1 MENWDLERRTDKAR
15 ETIDDLVAEI
25 ETLEKEN
32 KMLQDQVE
40 SHLDTIE
47 QLREEIDEFKNRD
60 FRDAD
65 EN

>member
-15 ETIDDLVAEI
+15 EAIDDLVAEI

-32 KMLQDQVE
+32 KKLQDEIE

-47 QLREEIDEFKNRD
+47 QLRGEIDYLKID
-60 FRDAD
+60 K
-65 EN
+65 

>member
-15 ETIDDLVAEI
+15 EAIDDLVAEI

-32 KMLQDQVE
+32 KKLQDEVD
-40 SHLDTIE
+40 SHLVTIE
-47 QLREEIDEFKNRD
+47 ELREEIDEFNNRD
-60 FRDAD
+60 FREAD